1 MNTDRFTSD
10 GKLWISVSDI
20 VQFYYC
26 PRKFYL
32 MKIGLPRKIM
42 MKMDFGKKEYER
54 EIKRIR
60 RREEIFGFRREEV
73 EELIEGWSE
82 VDEELGLSGKLDFLL
97 KVKGELIPVEVK
109 YSEFRRPKL
118 EWKKQ
123 IYAYALLIERKT
135 GEVVKRGLIYV
146 LPWKDVLEVKIDG
159 EDKLKIIK
167 DLDRIRRTLERG
179 ELPKKVNSAKC
190 KYCEMREFCG

>member
-1 MNTDRFTSD
+1 M
-10 GKLWISVSDI
+10 
-20 VQFYYC
+20 
-26 PRKFYL
+26 
-32 MKIGLPRKIM
+32 
-42 MKMDFGKKEYER
+42 
-54 EIKRIR
+54 
-60 RREEIFGFRREEV
+60 

-123 IYAYALLIERKT
+123 IYAYALLLERKT